1 MSVLALLFA
10 FAAAPAA
17 PAPAP
22 APPPALDCAGG
33 FASLVAAA
41 KRLPGANVVEPPAG
55 STMQAV
61 SVQDGELLTVYNFT
75 LPGNAAHPFFTRRRI
90 VNTAGRLNV
99 DMSSCPYGDPAQGAQ
114 LEAQFRRMND
124 AFLRQISTPSSQP

>member
-1 MSVLALLFA
+1 VSVLAFLFA

-17 PAPAP
+17 PAPTP
-22 APPPALDCAGG
+22 DLDCAGG

-55 STMQAV
+55 STMQAI

-90 VNTAGRLNV
+90 VQTAGRLNV
-99 DMSSCPYGDPAQGAQ
+99 DMSSCPYGDAAQGAQ